1 MGASGTTRQHTPTT
15 VSNRAMPLHLTDSTV
30 SRMNLVQRTFCQ
42 SDGKYFPLAVTFRS
56 VIFRR
61 TATLLAFISIG
72 CVACGGASNDSSS
85 VDTAA
90 VESTSTTPTTPPTT
104 QPAVPQTTAVPL
116 TNVVPADVPLPNVT
130 CADVEPPKNL
140 RIAESANAHVSWTF
154 VMAPPPETSPNQ
166 LNLEVSADNGSTW
179 KRAPFMRISLTS
191 ALLTDTTPGATLMVR
206 AQLYR
211 ANKNPCIT
219 EYSNSIEL
227 TIK

>member
-1 MGASGTTRQHTPTT
+1 MKPARLSFVLTLGA
-15 VSNRAMPLHLTDSTV
+15 
-30 SRMNLVQRTFCQ
+30 LVL
-42 SDGKYFPLAVTFRS
+42 G
-56 VIFRR
+56 
-61 TATLLAFISIG
+61 
-72 CVACGGASNDSSS
+72 ACGGASNDSSSS

-211 ANKNPCIT
+211 ANKNPCII